1 MFSVILLKDY
11 AIIETKRFY
20 QYDIGTIIMK
30 IDVQIL
36 GNALERRMLNY
47 FSKKERNETIS
58 TFLYSGNIKTL
69 LRNDVTHISCKALN
83 FKLEHKRYISF
94 ACAGKLQK
102 HM

>member
-47 FSKKERNETIS
+47 FSK
-58 TFLYSGNIKTL
+58 
-69 LRNDVTHISCKALN
+69 
-83 FKLEHKRYISF
+83 
-94 ACAGKLQK
+94 
-102 HM
+102 